1 MDRYLLSK
9 FVRLI
14 CVGRNKY
21 YIKHGILSK
30 ISFILEF
37 DESNKKRM
45 DLLDYLA
52 TNGFVGIDKLVR
64 EADDDLNE
72 FVEFLLNEH
81 ILIPENE
88 EIPEMYYGLLD
99 GTGNAGDLDERKN
112 NKDKILIMTS
122 SEKMKD
128 NILYSLEEME
138 CDSEV
143 KIYHGEE
150 IELDS
155 FSYVCAIYE
164 YYAPDI
170 FHKLNYLTLKT
181 DCPLQI
187 SYLDGSTA
195 YISPIFIRNATVC
208 YNEMEIQLEAAIT
221 HVPEYRAYRNYL
233 REKDREIMPYPNFIL
248 SMLSFNS
255 LHLYFDFNVSGK
267 LKTKNRALIFDIESM
282 RYDLVD
288 LLPMPNCPA
297 CKSENKMVHDYL

>member
-1 MDRYLLSK
+1 MS
-9 FVRLI
+9 
-14 CVGRNKY
+14 N
-21 YIKHGILSK
+21 

-45 DLLDYLA
+45 ELLDYLA
-52 TNGFVGIDKLVR
+52 VNGSVGIDRLMD

-81 ILIPENE
+81 ILTPENE

-99 GTGNAGDLDERKN
+99 GIGNAGNSDERN
-112 NKDKILIMTS
+112 NNEDKILILTS

-128 NILYSLEEME
+128 NILYSMDGMD
-138 CDSEV
+138 CVSEV
-143 KIYHGEE
+143 KIYHGED

-170 FHKLNYLTLKT
+170 FHKLNYLTLKA

-187 SYLDGSTA
+187 SYLDGSAA
-195 YISPIFIRNATVC
+195 YISPIFIRNVTVC

-221 HVPEYRAYRNYL
+221 HDSEYRAYKNYL
-233 REKDREIMPYPNFIL
+233 REKDREIMPYPNFIV

-255 LHLYFDFNVSGK
+255 LHLYFDFKISRK
-267 LKTKNRALIFDIESM
+267 LKTKNRVLIFDMESM
-282 RYDLVD
+282 RYDLAD
-288 LLPMPNCPA
+288 LFPMPNCPA